1 MKKVLLIV
9 LISLMTIFT
18 FAEKKTIHIN
28 NKPGKMILENDY
40 IYMSE
45 YVYIEKEG
53 DYAIT
58 TEEATLMKT
67 GDDFQRFLASG
78 ITHSVFSSGEATS
91 MFLDFNL
98 KNSTGVM
105 REEVVAVFRD
115 KKDNKPIHIEN
126 AEELEFDLDNEVYKG
141 FVSESEDSTLLKILY
156 KGDMEIVAR
165 YFEYDSSASRIYLS
179 GDVFVDDKKNE
190 RKINADELTYNTE
203 DDTFEAINAVMEIVI
218 EEEEE

>member
-1 MKKVLLIV
+1 MKKILIIV
-9 LISLMTIFT
+9 LIALMTVVA

-28 NKPGKMILENDY
+28 NKPGKMILEKDY

-58 TEEATLMKT
+58 TEEATLTKK
-67 GDDFQRFLASG
+67 GEDFERFIANG
-78 ITHSVFSSGEATS
+78 ITHSVFNSGEATS
-91 MFLDFNL
+91 MVLDFNL

-105 REEVVAVFRD
+105 RENVIAVFRD

-126 AEELEFDLDNEVYKG
+126 AEELEFDLDNEIYTG
-141 FVSESEDSTLLKILY
+141 FASENGENPLLKILY

-165 YFEYDSSASRIYLS
+165 YFEYDSSASRIFLR

-190 RKINADELTYNTE
+190 RKIEADELTYNTE
-203 DDTFEAINAVMEIVI
+203 DDTFEAINAVMEIVV
-218 EEEEE
+218 EEEE